1 MFRLVVAF
9 CAACVGV
16 ATAVADVA
24 VALPLLPPR
33 EPGVKPTLE
42 EDRVL
47 FDALL
52 TFYGTTFATG
62 RLIYWR
68 WRARVEAEELRRWSR
83 GYLIFLNVLGSF
95 YLVASGVPALQQAI
109 LRPSLV
115 VGLLLTILTIWDGW
129 LKLQAFLRTSPL
141 GP

>member
-9 CAACVGV
+9 SAACVGV

-33 EPGVKPTLE
+33 EPGAKATPE
-42 EDRVL
+42 EHRVL

-68 WRARVEAEELRRWSR
+68 WGARVEAEELRSWSR

-95 YLVASGVPALQQAI
+95 CLIASGVPALQQEI

-115 VGLLLTILTIWDGW
+115 VGLLLTILTIRDGW
-129 LKLQAFLRTSPL
+129 VKLQAILRISP
-141 GP
+141 PAP